1 MAASIEEFH
10 FEEKRTPN
18 RTFDYEIRK
27 EQIYFI
33 KWPLNKYE
41 NAQLSEWNQLIHFID
56 TWENEMC

>member
-18 RTFDYEIRK
+18 RTIDYEIRK

-41 NAQLSEWNQLIHFID
+41 NAQLSI
-56 TWENEMC
+56 